1 MSKPK
6 HNKKRNTAVLYETL
20 MVELTKAVLSDNEP
34 QKQTILNIVSEHFA
48 DGTNL
53 KRDLDFYR
61 ALYET
66 TGLDRYTAEKLM
78 FEVRTDR
85 EKLLN
90 KKQLFNEQTRLINL
104 MNRRLTKSVF
114 SNFVPGYKS
123 LATISQIFNS
133 DVSTKRR
140 VLLEKELMEKLIA
153 ELEQAN
159 NDKKDIVQIDNLV
172 YETFT
177 KKFNEKYAD
186 ELLSEQKELLNKFVM
201 SYADNG
207 VSLKLFVGSELER
220 LSNCLNEAIRTEE
233 ISSDSKMVNSTKEVL
248 SMIDGFKAKPI
259 NESMIKKVLKIQNL
273 AREIKD

>member
-1 MSKPK
+1 MSKAK

-20 MVELTKAVLSDNEP
+20 MVELTKAVLSDNNK
-34 QKQTILNIVSEHFA
+34 QKQVILDLVSEHFA
-48 DGTNL
+48 DGTSL

-66 TGLDRYTAEKLM
+66 KGLDRYTAEKLM

-85 EKLLN
+85 ENRLN
-90 KKQLFNEQTRLINL
+90 KRQLFNEQTRLINL

-153 ELEQAN
+153 ELEDAHN
-159 NDKKDIVQIDNLV
+159 KKKDIVQIDNLV

-177 KKFNEKYAD
+177 KKFNEKYD
-186 ELLSEQKELLNKFVM
+186 DTLLSEQKELLNKYVM
-201 SYADNG
+201 SFADNG
-207 VSLKLFVGSELER
+207 VSLKLFLGTELDRMGSYLA
-220 LSNCLNEAIRTEE
+220 EAIETND
-233 ISSDSKMVNSTKEVL
+233 IKSDSNMLASTKKVL
-248 SMIDGFKAKPI
+248 VLVEDYKSQPI
-259 NESMIKKVLKIQNL
+259 NEDMIKKVLKIQNL
-273 AREIKD
+273 VKEIKE